1 MHDQQQA
8 RGSVDY
14 YAVVSGGP
22 VKIKYGELAVH
33 ARNRRQKTNVLI
45 VSVLFA
51 VVRVVNLALRSNAQ
65 GSIEVVG
72 PLFRHQVRTQFG
84 VSQ

>member
-51 VVRVVNLALRSNAQ
+51 VVVNSNAQ

-72 PLFRHQVRTQFG
+72 PLFRHQAQ
-84 VSQ
+84 